1 MAQIETEQLQLK
13 EIYQLS
19 FDIFSKYG
27 CDNNNATA
35 LARTVETAERDGSL
49 SHGLF
54 RIPGYIAS
62 LKSGKVKGS
71 AQPTVE
77 NNIASIV
84 SVDADHGYA
93 PFALERGLPVLAQA
107 ANQTGIAIMKITNT
121 FHFAA
126 LWPETEFLAEKG
138 LVGVACT
145 VYKPAV
151 APAGAG
157 QAFFGTNP
165 LSFAWPRPGK
175 TPVVFDMATSTLA
188 MGDVQIAARDGHE
201 LPHGTGLGPD
211 GKPSDNP
218 AEILKGVL
226 LPFGGYKGS
235 AISLMVE
242 LLSAG
247 MTGDNFSYE
256 AGENDNNDGGPP
268 KGGELVIAINPELV
282 AGAGWADHSE
292 GFFQKLEELEGIR
305 VPGERRHKNRLDLG
319 ARNINKELLEKL
331 RDLLEAIYP

>member
-1 MAQIETEQLQLK
+1 
-13 EIYQLS
+13 
-19 FDIFSKYG
+19 
-27 CDNNNATA
+27 
-35 LARTVETAERDGSL
+35 
-49 SHGLF
+49 
-54 RIPGYIAS
+54 
-62 LKSGKVKGS
+62 
-71 AQPTVE
+71 
-77 NNIASIV
+77 
-84 SVDADHGYA
+84 
-93 PFALERGLPVLAQA
+93 
-107 ANQTGIAIMKITNT
+107 
-121 FHFAA
+121 
-126 LWPETEFLAEKG
+126 
-138 LVGVACT
+138 
-145 VYKPAV
+145 
-151 APAGAG
+151 
-157 QAFFGTNP
+157 
-165 LSFAWPRPGK
+165 
-175 TPVVFDMATSTLA
+175 

-211 GKPSDNP
+211 GKPSDDP

-235 AISLMVE
+235 AVSLMVE

-331 RDLLEAIYP
+331 RDLLEATYP

>member
-1 MAQIETEQLQLK
+1 MANLEVEQLNLN
-13 EIYQLS
+13 EIYQLA
-19 FDIFSKYG
+19 FEIFSKHG
-27 CDNNNATA
+27 CDSENATA
-35 LARTVETAERDGSL
+35 LSKTVTNAERDGSL

-54 RIPGYIAS
+54 RIPGYVAS

-71 AQPTVE
+71 AKPKIE
-77 NNIASIV
+77 NKLASVV
-84 SVDADHGYA
+84 SVDGDHGYA
-93 PFALERGLPVLAQA
+93 PFSLEMGLPILADSA
-107 ANQTGIAIMKITNT
+107 ARTGIAVMKLTNS

-126 LWPETEFLAEKG
+126 LWPETEFLAERG
-138 LVGVACT
+138 LAAIACT

-151 APAGAG
+151 APAGSAK
-157 QAFFGTNP
+157 AFFGTNP
-165 LSFAWPRPGK
+165 ISFAWPRPGK
-175 TPVVFDMATSTLA
+175 TPIVFDMATSTLA

-211 GKPSDNP
+211 GQPSDDP

-256 AGENDNNDGGPP
+256 AGIADNNDGGPP

-282 AGAGWADHSE
+282 AGPGWDSHSGKFFDHLKAID
-292 GFFQKLEELEGIR
+292 GVR
-305 VPGERRHKNRLDLG
+305 MPGERRHKNRLDIMP
-319 ARNINKELLEKL
+319 RQINKELLKKL
-331 RDLLEAIYP
+331 RELL

>member
-71 AQPTVE
+71 AQPKLE
-77 NNIASIV
+77 NNMASIV

-145 VYKPAV
+145 VYKPAI
-151 APAGAG
+151 APISLDH
-157 QAFFGTNP
+157 NP
-165 LSFAWPRPGK
+165 LHTAIALHMT
-175 TPVVFDMATSTLA
+175 TPALVST
-188 MGDVQIAARDGHE
+188 
-201 LPHGTGLGPD
+201 PTT
-211 GKPSDNP
+211 
-218 AEILKGVL
+218 
-226 LPFGGYKGS
+226 LPFFVNT
-235 AISLMVE
+235 AL
-242 LLSAG
+242 
-247 MTGDNFSYE
+247 TPQFS
-256 AGENDNNDGGPP
+256 
-268 KGGELVIAINPELV
+268 KI
-282 AGAGWADHSE
+282 
-292 GFFQKLEELEGIR
+292 
-305 VPGERRHKNRLDLG
+305 
-319 ARNINKELLEKL
+319 
-331 RDLLEAIYP
+331 